1 MGRNYLIII
10 VAIGLFGSILSQGS
24 PRSSGGAKES
34 VAKAANEAD
43 ESSSSAAQ
51 YSSSTRSQEGT
62 IELERSSDGH
72 FYADVQINGAAVRML
87 VDTGASGIALTR
99 DDARSAGIATS
110 IGMNDVIGEGA
121 SGSVHGEYVT
131 IDRIEL
137 GHKRGE
143 NMEAAVLSGG
153 RQSLLGQQFLSKFES
168 VEIRDDRMVLR

>member
-1 MGRNYLIII
+1 MGRNYLITI

-34 VAKAANEAD
+34 AAKADGAD
-43 ESSSSAAQ
+43 ESSSSTAQ
-51 YSSSTRSQEGT
+51 YSSSMNSQEGT
-62 IELERSSDGH
+62 IELERSPDGH
-72 FYADVQINGAAVRML
+72 FYADVQINGAPVRML

-143 NMEAAVLSGG
+143 NMEAAVLNGG

-168 VEIRDDRMVLR
+168 VEIQGDRMRLR